1 MRNVINTVCGVTLVF
16 LIISIGSLSSLAQ
29 DEHTVLLY
37 TFESGAGKVVK
48 DLSEHK
54 NDGELMGPKWG
65 EGNPG
70 GGLVFGGNGPR
81 DFVEIADSDSLDLVE
96 GLTVE
101 MWLYLE
107 AWSTAGG
114 TGATKETTYK
124 VGPRSD
130 KKVLIRMTT
139 DKHAWGAAVAA
150 GKTDMPL
157 KKWTHIAGTYDAK
170 SGDAKI
176 YINGVLDGEG
186 NIGGNIT
193 PNDDVLWLGRGAGPF
208 LEGRLDEVRISNIA
222 RSEQEIQELM
232 NKGIEGVLAVKLQDK
247 LATTWGKLKS
257 NLPQ

>member
-1 MRNVINTVCGVTLVF
+1 MRNAIKTLCWLTF
-16 LIISIGSLSSLAQ
+16 ASLLIFVGSLPGFAQ

-81 DFVEIADSDSLDLVE
+81 DFVEIPDSDSLDLVE

-157 KKWTHIAGTYDAK
+157 KKWTHIAGT
-170 SGDAKI
+170 
-176 YINGVLDGEG
+176 
-186 NIGGNIT
+186 
-193 PNDDVLWLGRGAGPF
+193 
-208 LEGRLDEVRISNIA
+208 
-222 RSEQEIQELM
+222 
-232 NKGIEGVLAVKLQDK
+232 
-247 LATTWGKLKS
+247 
-257 NLPQ
+257 